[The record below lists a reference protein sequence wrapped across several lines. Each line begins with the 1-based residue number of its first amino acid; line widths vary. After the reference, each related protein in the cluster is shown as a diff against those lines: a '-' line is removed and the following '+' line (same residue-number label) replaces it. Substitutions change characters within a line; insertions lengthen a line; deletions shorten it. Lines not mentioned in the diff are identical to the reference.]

1 VRLAAKA
8 AYINGSRP
16 QGQRK
21 TRRMKGLMQ
30 A

>member
-21 TRRMKGLMQ
+21 TSRMKGLT
-30 A
+30 